1 MLAKHWPHVPLLDDV
16 TTAEF
21 TEGMADVVVGGFP
34 CQDVSLA
41 GRRAGLAGE
50 RSGLYRELVRA
61 LRVVRPAYAIVE
73 NVAALLSSRGEETR
87 PAERCL
93 CGWPIGWRRVFD
105 CGAGHEQAQHISTYR
120 RRDVDKGNRTV
131 DYVEGPIWRVPSFGS
146 GEDSTLGSSNQVEFA
161 GAKLCKPTSSS
172 RSTSGSK
179 EGTSVTPYFVV
190 GNRIDDADDP
200 EQVGTNL
207 DVGSVG
213 ASSADQSENSSF
225 ERQGAECSACPSC
238 GRRLADVATIT
249 HRSDGM
255 GTVLGDMA
263 ESGFD
268 LEWDCVPACAIGAP
282 HQRDRVY
289 IVAHAKG
296 QSEREPSDQ
305 GDSKPDCRQTRME
318 HGGVSDAL
326 RSTGSAADTASTR
339 LLPAAQSGLHC
350 RQEGTGARHVEHQR
364 YAAPPQAAGD
374 DADVAGQ
381 QVGLA
386 GQPRIDRSLE
396 GQRPDSNAARDGCG
410 QGRTRRPPDSFARL
424 RERARWHLADPYGSR
439 LAFRDG
445 LGRDAFEERQTAQR
459 NAGQDGWQSVWPDEP
474 ALSGVDD
481 GVSDWMDRVK
491 ATGNTIL
498 PQIPE
503 MIGQAIL
510 ETLR

>member
-1 MLAKHWPHVPLLDDV
+1 MKLRVLDLFSGIGGFSLGLERTGGFETVAFCEQNEFCQRVLAKHWPHVPLLDDV

-61 LRVVRPAYAIVE
+61 LRVVRPRHAIVE

-105 CGAGHEQAQHISTYR
+105 CGAVHEQAQHISTYR

-238 GRRLADVATIT
+238 GRRLAHEIRNPLTPIQLSAERLNRKYLKQITEDPETFTACTDTIVRHVNDLNKMLEEFSAFARMPT
-249 HRSDGM
+249 PTMKDENLNSVCRDSIMLQRHASPEIQF
-255 GTVLGDMA
+255 DMKLPDHA
-263 ESGFD
+263 VRLRFD
-268 LEWDCVPACAIGAP
+268 TRQVRQALTNLIKNAVEAIEA
-282 HQRDRVY
+282 
-289 IVAHAKG
+289 
-296 QSEREPSDQ
+296 REGENLDQ
-305 GDSKPDCRQTRME
+305 GKVSLELNEDNDAVRITVTDNGKGLPSEGRERLTEPYVTTRPKGTGLGLAIVKKIMEDHKGELLLEDS
-318 HGGVSDAL
+318 
-326 RSTGSAADTASTR
+326 STG
-339 LLPAAQSGLHC
+339 
-350 RQEGTGARHVEHQR
+350 GAKVTLVFF
-364 YAAPPQAAGD
+364 PQ
-374 DADVAGQ
+374 
-381 QVGLA
+381 
-386 GQPRIDRSLE
+386 
-396 GQRPDSNAARDGCG
+396 
-410 QGRTRRPPDSFARL
+410 
-424 RERARWHLADPYGSR
+424 
-439 LAFRDG
+439 
-445 LGRDAFEERQTAQR
+445 
-459 NAGQDGWQSVWPDEP
+459 QSV
-474 ALSGVDD
+474 V
-481 GVSDWMDRVK
+481 MDTEIHHT
-491 ATGNTIL
+491 A
-498 PQIPE
+498 
-503 MIGQAIL
+503 A
-510 ETLR
+510 